1 MSDALLEEFEVS
13 YFQFSIFQRLLPK
26 QVLESIYPT
35 ELHSPYDP

>member
-13 YFQFSIFQRLLPK
+13 YFQLSDFRRLHSR

-35 ELHSPYDP
+35 ELHSPYNP